1 MAGGNRAGAPAA
13 PGKPPI
19 RAWEEDAGRPRN
31 QVARSHTIAP
41 SSPHKTTVGSTIDT
55 SMSPPPIVL
64 ATAVP
69 RPNAATKLKNAAQ
82 STASPGDNTRVET
95 TVAMELAASWKPLMK
110 SKVSATTTIAST
122 SQTVADISRV

>member
-13 PGKPPI
+13 PGKPAI
-19 RAWEEDAGRPRN
+19 KAWEEDVGRPRN
-31 QVARSHTIAP
+31 HVARSHTIAP

-82 STASPGDNTRVET
+82 STASPGANTRGET
-95 TVAMELAASWKPLMK
+95 TGAMGWAASWKPVME
-110 SKVSATTTIAST
+110 SEV
-122 SQTVADISRV
+122 RG